1 MRVVFVT
8 FEYPP
13 KIEGGAGI
21 YAANL
26 AKELVD
32 IGHEV
37 HVLTPCLTGSV
48 REEVIDGVYVHR
60 VDVIDKPYLLALSF
74 WINLREALSGLNRQ
88 LGGIDILHGN
98 NLTNLL
104 IFQKIIP
111 QIVTVHSFSSL
122 SINAEKPNVFKRL
135 FDKGENNYFFKY
147 LERSILNRS
156 DIIIANSLY
165 TKRAICADN
174 KLSTKESKV
183 FVIPNGASI
192 RVIDPLQRDDK
203 LAIRKEFNLGNY
215 PIILFVG
222 RLVPR
227 KGLQFLIQA
236 MKNLNKDEI
245 RAKLIVVG
253 DGSDRFTY
261 INLVNELNLNNQV
274 IFTGYIDDNLLEKIY
289 SLSDIV
295 AIPSINEPFGIV
307 ALDAMIAGK
316 PIVAFDSGALPEILE
331 NNANGMLVKSK
342 DPIAF
347 SEALSKYLSD
357 PELAQMVGR
366 RNLEA
371 VLSKYSW
378 KKYAEELDRVYN
390 FAIMKYRDG

>member
-1 MRVVFVT
+1 MRVAFVT

-21 YAANL
+21 YAVNL
-26 AKELVD
+26 TKELVN

-37 HVLTPCLTGSV
+37 HVLTPFLTGSA
-48 REEVIDGVYVHR
+48 REEVIDEVYVHR
-60 VDVIDKPYLLALSF
+60 VSVINKPYLLAPSF
-74 WINLREALSGLNRQ
+74 WINLRKVFDCLNKQ
-88 LGGIDILHGN
+88 LGGFDILHGN

-104 IFQKIIP
+104 IFQKKIPKII
-111 QIVTVHSFSSL
+111 TVHSLSSL
-122 SINAEKPNVFKRL
+122 SLSAEKPNRFKRL
-135 FDKGENNYFFKY
+135 FEKGENNYLFKY
-147 LERSILNRS
+147 LERSTLNRS

-165 TKRAICADN
+165 VKKAICADDII
-174 KLSTKESKV
+174 SVKESRI

-192 RVIDPLQRDDK
+192 KIPNPLQRDE
-203 LAIRKEFNLGNY
+203 EFTMREKFGLGNY

-227 KGLQFLIQA
+227 KGLHFLIQA

-253 DGSDRFTY
+253 DGPDRFAYTD
-261 INLVNELNLNNQV
+261 LVNELNLNGQV
-274 IFTGYIDDNLLEKIY
+274 IFTGYIDDNFLEKIY

-307 ALDAMIAGK
+307 VLDAMMAGK

-331 NNANGMLVKSK
+331 DNVNGMLVKPE

-357 PELAQMVGR
+357 PELAQKVGR
-366 RNLEA
+366 RNLEV

-378 KKYAEELDRVYN
+378 SKYAEKLDWVYN
-390 FAIMKYRDG
+390 FAITKHRDE

>member
-1 MRVVFVT
+1 MRVAFVT

-13 KIEGGAGI
+13 RIEGGAGI

-26 AKELVD
+26 AKELAN

-37 HVLTPCLTGSV
+37 HVLTPCLTGSI
-48 REEVIDGVYVHR
+48 REEIIDGVYIHR
-60 VDVIDKPYLLALSF
+60 VNVINKPYLLALSF
-74 WINLREALSGLNRQ
+74 WISLRKALDNFNRQ
-88 LGGIDILHGN
+88 LGGFDIIHGN

-104 IFQKIIP
+104 IFQRTIP
-111 QIVTVHSFSSL
+111 QIVTVHSLSSL

-135 FDKGENNYFFKY
+135 FDKGENNCFFKY
-147 LERSILNRS
+147 LECSILNRS

-165 TKRAICADN
+165 TKKAICTDDEF
-174 KLSTKESKV
+174 SVKESKI

-192 RVIDPLQRDDK
+192 KIADPLQRDEEFAMRNK
-203 LAIRKEFNLGNY
+203 LGLGNY
-215 PIILFVG
+215 PVILFVG

-227 KGLQFLIQA
+227 KGLHYLIQA
-236 MKNLNKDEI
+236 MKNLNRDGI

-261 INLVNELNLNNQV
+261 IDLVNELDLNDQV
-274 IFTGYIDDNLLEKIY
+274 MFTGYIDSNFLEKIY
-289 SLSDIV
+289 SLSNVV

-307 ALDAMIAGK
+307 VLDAMMAGK

-331 NNANGMLVKSK
+331 DNVNGILVKSE

-357 PELAQMVGR
+357 LDLAQKVGR
-366 RNLEA
+366 RNLEE

-378 KKYAEELDRVYN
+378 GKYAEELDRVYN
-390 FAIMKYRDG
+390 FAIMKHRDE

>member
-1 MRVVFVT
+1 MRIAFVT

-13 KIEGGAGI
+13 RIEGGAGI
-21 YAANL
+21 YAASL
-26 AKELVD
+26 TKELVK

-37 HVLTPCLTGSV
+37 HVLTPCSTGSV

-74 WINLREALSGLNRQ
+74 WINLREALNSLNRQ
-88 LGGIDILHGN
+88 LKGVDILHGN

-104 IFQKIIP
+104 IFQKTIP
-111 QIVTVHSFSSL
+111 QIVTIHSLSSL
-122 SINAEKPNVFKRL
+122 SITAEKPNVFKRL
-135 FDKGENNYFFKY
+135 FDKGENNYFFKN

-165 TKRAICADN
+165 TEKAIYADE
-174 KLSTKESKV
+174 KLSVKEPKV
-183 FVIPNGASI
+183 FVIPNGPSMKI
-192 RVIDPLQRDDK
+192 INPLQRDEEF
-203 LAIRKEFNLGNY
+203 AIREKLNLGDC

-227 KGLQFLIQA
+227 KGLHFLIQA
-236 MKNLNKDEI
+236 MKNLNESGI
-245 RAKLIVVG
+245 RAKLIAVG
-253 DGSDRFTY
+253 DGSDRY
-261 INLVNELNLNNQV
+261 NCINLVNELNLNDQV
-274 IFTGYIDDNLLEKIY
+274 IFTGYIDENLLKKLY
-289 SLSDIV
+289 SLSNIV

-307 ALDAMIAGK
+307 ALDAMLAGK

-331 NNANGMLVKSK
+331 DNVNGMLVEPE

-357 PELAQMVGR
+357 PELAQKVGR
-366 RNLEA
+366 RNSEVA
-371 VLSKYSW
+371 LSKYSW
-378 KKYAEELDRVYN
+378 RKYAEELDRVYN
-390 FAIMKYRDG
+390 FAITEHRDE